1 MEDRDM
7 SEIPEAK
14 SLRWLCNQF
23 PVTIPAQD
31 DVDRMMNAIHM
42 YCEAGA
48 KKIDE
53 LQKEVERLKI
63 YEEYCENMKELKP

>member
-1 MEDRDM
+1 M

-23 PVTIPAQD
+23 PITIPPQD
-31 DVDRMMNAIHM
+31 DGDKICNAIHV

-63 YEEYCENMKELKP
+63 YEEYCENMKELKT

>member
-1 MEDRDM
+1 M

-31 DVDRMMNAIHM
+31 DGDRMMNAIHM

-53 LQKEVERLKI
+53 LQKEVDGLKI
-63 YEEYCENMKELKP
+63 YEEYCENLKELKI

>member
-1 MEDRDM
+1 M

-23 PVTIPAQD
+23 PITIPPQD
-31 DVDRMMNAIHM
+31 DGDRMMNAIHV

-48 KKIDE
+48 DKIE
-53 LQKEVERLKI
+53 KLQAEIDRLK
-63 YEEYCENMKELKP
+63 EEDKNYGIEKDLQA

>member
-1 MEDRDM
+1 
-7 SEIPEAK
+7 
-14 SLRWLCNQF
+14 
-23 PVTIPAQD
+23 
-31 DVDRMMNAIHM
+31 MMNAIHM
-42 YCEAGA
+42 YCEAGS

>member
-31 DVDRMMNAIHM
+31 DGDRMMNAIHM

-48 KKIDE
+48 KKIEE
-53 LQKEVERLKI
+53 LQAEVERLKK
-63 YEEYCENMKELKP
+63 ENIDYGIEKDLQG